1 MYHWQLSIASF
12 HFCEIH
18 LLHIKPFV
26 AKKSANFPFLGGEFA
41 AEISVVVAKSVCVG
55 CRALLTCYRALLME
69 YMALLLQHKSLLLR
83 VFCSRNRHSDY
94 KVRFFLKCVA
104 VCCSVLQYVA
114 VCCSVCVKSPKW
126 LQSTFF
132 LSDVATGGTDLD
144 YNNYECRVP
153 ITDLPCLVS

>member
-94 KVRFFLKCVA
+94 KVRFFFLMCCGVLQCVA
-104 VCCSVLQYVA
+104 VCRSVLQCVCEIAKVVTKYVF
-114 VCCSVCVKSPKW
+114 SV
-126 LQSTFF
+126 
-132 LSDVATGGTDLD
+132 
-144 YNNYECRVP
+144 
-153 ITDLPCLVS
+153 